1 MMNTAVA
8 IRRPMHVLRDVPIR
22 RKLIFITLLT
32 SGVALL
38 LACVAF
44 LTYEMV
50 VFRTGMVDELSSTA
64 AMIGDNSSAAL
75 TFNDPVSAAQTL
87 KSLRA
92 HPHIVGAA
100 IYDVHGNVFA
110 EYRRRPSVAFHP
122 PATEPDGRRFDGDGL
137 KLFNGINLAGERVGT
152 VFILSDLDEMHGRL
166 RQYALIVIL
175 VMALASV
182 VTYLLARWLQESI
195 SGPVAHLAGIMGI
208 VAERE
213 DYSVRAKKQGED
225 ELGELI
231 EGFNLMLHQIQ
242 ERDRALHEAHQTLE
256 ARVQERTAE
265 LQKEIMERERAQ
277 TELEGIHRQL
287 LVASRQAGMAEV
299 ATNVLHNVGNVLNSV
314 NVSANLVASRMQ
326 KSGAAD
332 LAKVVGLLRA
342 HQGDLGTFITADARG
357 KHVLRHL
364 ENLSEHLTAEQTAA
378 VQELE
383 SLRANID
390 HIKDIVTMQ
399 QSYARVAGVREII
412 NVIDL
417 VEDSLRLNAGSLA
430 RHGVEVV
437 RDFQG
442 QPVAN
447 LDKHKVLQILVN
459 LVRNAKYACEESGR
473 SDRQIT
479 LRVVTLDG
487 RVAISVIDNGVGIA
501 MENLTRIFNHG
512 FTTRAAGHGFGL
524 HSGAL
529 AARELGGSLT
539 AHSDGLGLGA
549 KFTLELPLHSAEPA
563 HA

>member
-1 MMNTAVA
+1 MDTAVS
-8 IRRPMHVLRDVPIR
+8 IRKPMHLLRDMPIR
-22 RKLIFITLLT
+22 RKLTFISLLT
-32 SGVALL
+32 SGVALM

-50 VFRTGMVDELSSTA
+50 LFRTGMVDALSSTA
-64 AMIGDNSSAAL
+64 AMVADNSSAAL

-92 HPHIVGAA
+92 HSHIVGAA
-100 IYDVHGNVFA
+100 IYDAHGNVFA
-110 EYRRRPSVAFHP
+110 EYRRGPSVAFRP
-122 PATEPDGRRFDGDGL
+122 PATEPNGRRFESDGL
-137 KLFNGINLAGERVGT
+137 KLFSAISLAGERVGT
-152 VFILSDLDEMHGRL
+152 VFILSDLDEMRGRL
-166 RQYALIVIL
+166 RQYAVIVIL

-182 VTYLLARWLQESI
+182 VTYLLTRWLQEAI
-195 SGPVAHLAGIMGI
+195 SGPVAHLAGIMDV
-208 VAERE
+208 VAGRE
-213 DYSVRAKKQGED
+213 DYSVRATKQGED
-225 ELGELI
+225 ELGALI
-231 EGFNLMLHQIQ
+231 EGFNHMLDQIQ
-242 ERDRALHEAHQTLE
+242 ERDRALHEARQTLE

-265 LQKEIMERERAQ
+265 LQKEILERERAQ

-287 LVASRQAGMAEV
+287 LTTSRQAGMAEV

-314 NVSANLVASRMQ
+314 NVSANLVVTRMQ
-326 KSGAAD
+326 KSGASG
-332 LAKVVGLLRA
+332 LAKVVALLRA
-342 HQGDLGTFITADARG
+342 HDGDLGTFITTDSRG
-357 KHVLRHL
+357 KHVVRHL
-364 ENLSEHLTAEQTAA
+364 ENLSEHLKAEQTAT

-399 QSYARVAGVREII
+399 QSYAKVAGVQEII
-412 NVIDL
+412 NVIEL
-417 VEDSLRLNAGSLA
+417 VEDSLRLNAGALV
-430 RHGVEVV
+430 RHGVGLL
-437 RDFQG
+437 RDFEG
-442 QPVAN
+442 HPVVN

-479 LRVVTLDG
+479 LRVASLEG

-501 MENLTRIFNHG
+501 PQNLTRIFNHG

-539 AHSDGLGLGA
+539 AHSDGPGLGA
-549 KFTLELPLHSAEPA
+549 RFTLELPLHSAEPA
-563 HA
+563 NA